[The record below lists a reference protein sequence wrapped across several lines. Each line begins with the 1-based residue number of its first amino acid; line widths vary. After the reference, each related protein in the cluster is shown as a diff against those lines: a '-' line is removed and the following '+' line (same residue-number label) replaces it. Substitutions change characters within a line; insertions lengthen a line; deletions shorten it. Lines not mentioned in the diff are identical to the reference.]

1 MTDLL
6 KRTAPLAG
14 ELPLAVPGGANPD
27 GLARRSAAA
36 YEELAAEYYVQERH
50 PTCANFDALQ
60 DAFLR
65 DLRSLA
71 EGADGMWLE
80 VGCGRGRLDR
90 LVAPKQVI
98 LSDISEFMLALARR
112 RTKGLVSCRLV
123 DVFQPPFE
131 DGSIQGVV
139 AFLADPYNH
148 PVFFS
153 QAWRILRKGGCLS
166 FTLPNHDWATAVRT
180 ALGQP
185 VEETHFIHRDRRIL
199 RVPSLTRGVV
209 QQCALLHALGFRVL
223 SAYSVSLINCP
234 AVLPSH
240 HVVLAA
246 RIFGCDPRQVPL
258 LDVYIASKEG

>member
-6 KRTAPLAG
+6 KRTAQPAG
-14 ELPLAVPGGANPD
+14 EPPLVVSSADLD
-27 GLARRSAAA
+27 GLARRSAAV
-36 YEELAAEYYVQERH
+36 YVELAAEYYIQERH
-50 PTCANFDALQ
+50 PTCANFDTLQEVFLQ
-60 DAFLR
+60 DLR
-65 DLRSLA
+65 PLV
-71 EGADGMWLE
+71 EGADGIWLE

-90 LVAPKQVI
+90 LVAPQQVI

-112 RTKGLVSCRLV
+112 RTEGHVSCRIV
-123 DVFQPPFE
+123 DAFQPPFE
-131 DGSIQGVV
+131 DGSLQGVV

-153 QAWRILRKGGCLS
+153 QARRILSDGGWLS
-166 FTLPNHDWATAVRT
+166 FTLPNHDWATAVRA

-185 VEETHFIHRDRRIL
+185 LEETHFIHRDQRIL

-209 QQCALLHALGFRVL
+209 QQCELLHALGFRVL
-223 SAYSVSLINCP
+223 SVYSVSLMNWP

-240 HVVLAA
+240 HVILAA
-246 RIFGCDPRQVPL
+246 RILGCDPRHVPL